1 MKTILQII
9 SDWINQFLPPWLEFD
24 KLMHFTLC
32 FAISLFGLV
41 PAVFAAG
48 LALGKE
54 TGDYF
59 NKDSGWSWRDL
70 IADGLGILAGITIH
84 LIIKAYV

>member
-1 MKTILQII
+1 MKVLLDLIGYILKDYLP
-9 SDWINQFLPPWLEFD
+9 DWLGFD
-24 KLMHFTLC
+24 KVLHFSAC
-32 FAISLFGLV
+32 FMISVFGLV

-48 LALGKE
+48 LAIGKE

-70 IADGLGILAGITIH
+70 IADGIGIAAGLGLHFIVKLF
-84 LIIKAYV
+84 